1 MLLITCYLV
10 SGLIN
15 TLATFSLQFLNIGG
29 KFGRRRSRRLGTKRQ
44 LPSPRRRTLPSEVE
58 VKMKTK
64 KKNPQQPLFH
74 RYLIY
79 INQRTCYPVIPKCSS
94 HVIKSLSASHREP
107 AHAALFTLAC
117 PSVSPHLKL
126 VVGIPNRFNR
136 RLEQSLFAR
145 A

>member
-29 KFGRRRSRRLGTKRQ
+29 KFGRRCSRRLGTK
-44 LPSPRRRTLPSEVE
+44 RRTLPSEVE

-94 HVIKSLSASHREP
+94 YVIKSLSASHREP
-107 AHAALFTLAC
+107 AQAALFTLAC
-117 PSVSPHLKL
+117 PSVPPHVKL
-126 VVGIPNRFNR
+126 VVGIPNRLNR